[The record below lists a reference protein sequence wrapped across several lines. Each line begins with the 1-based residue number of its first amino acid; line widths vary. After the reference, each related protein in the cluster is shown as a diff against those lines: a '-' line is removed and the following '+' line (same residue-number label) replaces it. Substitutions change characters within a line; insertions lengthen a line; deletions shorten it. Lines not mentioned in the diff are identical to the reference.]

1 MALYFLGLRFFKSVL
16 TERILAPFGII
27 DIFSKCCM
35 KPTKRC
41 PKVFETVLLVLA
53 ASKTHQSHLH
63 GRQTPLLVLNVTHE
77 LSISW
82 ESWNL
87 CSHSL
92 LKGDVQSKQFIGAGK
107 LLFWVLR
114 ATKHLTTSLW
124 LTRDLF
130 GSFGGSSGYLLPN
143 TMRKYQLFQTG
154 LCKYAFKKPEPY
166 NSFFVEVLPVS
177 NPS

>member
-1 MALYFLGLRFFKSVL
+1 MLHFIQNCKFQYFRNRNTSHQQPLFLSRKLTFLLLGGLQNVRQGARKPPHPKRKTTDNFVRLRFFKSVL

-77 LSISW
+77 LSI
-82 ESWNL
+82 L
-87 CSHSL
+87 
-92 LKGDVQSKQFIGAGK
+92 
-107 LLFWVLR
+107 
-114 ATKHLTTSLW
+114 
-124 LTRDLF
+124 
-130 GSFGGSSGYLLPN
+130 
-143 TMRKYQLFQTG
+143 
-154 LCKYAFKKPEPY
+154 
-166 NSFFVEVLPVS
+166 
-177 NPS
+177 